1 MTQAEPDA
9 AAVPEVPEDA
19 KMASSGEKGMVDMV
33 FMGVERLVLLIT
45 LLMTLA
51 AVGVEVWTVIDRGTI
66 ELADLLLMFLYT
78 EVIAM
83 IAVFYTGTG
92 PFFVF
97 PIFIAITAIARLIV
111 LQGKDMAPENV
122 LYDAAAIL
130 LLAIAV
136 VVLGRYRST

>member
-1 MTQAEPDA
+1 MTNAIEPDTHA
-9 AAVPEVPEDA
+9 PASPEQAPARIEPA
-19 KMASSGEKGMVDMV
+19 EHL
-33 FMGVERLVLLIT
+33 FRWVERFVLGIT

-51 AVGVEVWTVIDRGTI
+51 AVGVEVASVIDRGTI

-78 EVIAM
+78 EVIGM
-83 IAVFYTGTG
+83 IAVYYTGKG
-92 PFFVF
+92 SFFAY

-122 LYDAAAIL
+122 VYDAGAIL

-136 VVLGRYRST
+136 IVISRFRPD

>member
-1 MTQAEPDA
+1 MTTADPDPTNSPEA
-9 AAVPEVPEDA
+9 AR
-19 KMASSGEKGMVDMV
+19 SSTGEKDVADKL
-33 FMGVERLVLLIT
+33 FLAVERFVLLIV

-51 AVGVEVWTVIDRGTI
+51 AVGVEVWSVIERGTI

-83 IAVFYTGTG
+83 IAVFYTGKG
-92 PFFVF
+92 PFYVF

-130 LLAIAV
+130 LLAVAAIV
-136 VVLGRYRST
+136 IGRYRTDS